1 MDLLDQMET
10 FVHVVEAG
18 SLSKAAR
25 ARSLSLP
32 AVSRQLRALE
42 HDLGRALIIRSTRR
56 LRVTEAGQRWY
67 ENCARILSDLE
78 QARREV
84 GSTAAVRGLLTV
96 SAPVTFG
103 QVHVMP
109 CIHTLLA
116 RHQDL
121 SINVRLEDQ
130 LVDLV
135 SDAVDVVV
143 RGGFELPDSP
153 SLISRPLRR
162 FHRLAVATPAYLRR
176 HGSPADPRALREH
189 SCLIQLGAFGPLHDW
204 RFTRGSE
211 ARSIQVSGRLRA
223 TSPMALL
230 AATLAGDG
238 IALLPD
244 WLVDQEIEARRLKR
258 VLADWTTPMTSVWA
272 VYRSESR
279 AAPRIKAFV
288 DAMTVNDRGEVS

>member
-10 FVHVVEAG
+10 FVHVVETG

-42 HDLGRALIIRSTRR
+42 RDLGRALIIRSTRR

-84 GSTAAVRGLLTV
+84 DSPAAVRGSLTV

-109 CIHTLLA
+109 CVHTLLA
-116 RHQDL
+116 RHPDL

-135 SDAVDVVV
+135 SEAVDVVV

-238 IALLPD
+238 IALLPE
-244 WLVDQEIEARRLKR
+244 WLVDREIEARRLKR
-258 VLADWTTPMTSVWA
+258 VLADWTTPLTSVWA
-272 VYRSESR
+272 VYRTESR
-279 AAPRIKAFV
+279 AAARIKAFL
-288 DAMTVNDRGEVS
+288 DAMTVNHRGEVS